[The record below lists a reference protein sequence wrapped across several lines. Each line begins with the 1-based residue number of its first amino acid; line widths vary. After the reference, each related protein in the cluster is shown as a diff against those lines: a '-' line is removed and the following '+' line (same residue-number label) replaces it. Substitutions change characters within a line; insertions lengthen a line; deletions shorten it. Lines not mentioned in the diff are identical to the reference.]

1 MRLGFLVD
9 VKGNVPVKVIAR
21 TFASGK
27 SISSG
32 QLFLI
37 FMWQF
42 ISILHQL
49 HLINVFIHL
58 KLFIINLF
66 HDC

>member
-32 QLFLI
+32 QLFYNLCGN
-37 FMWQF
+37 
-42 ISILHQL
+42 LL
-49 HLINVFIHL
+49 AYNINYI
-58 KLFIINLF
+58 
-66 HDC
+66 

>member
-32 QLFLI
+32 QLFLQ

-42 ISILHQL
+42 ISI
-49 HLINVFIHL
+49 
-58 KLFIINLF
+58 
-66 HDC
+66 